1 MRKVTSKV
9 LHYFPPHIK
18 NIKEFEEIS
27 KSYDAVINSLW
38 TDMGVVFD
46 NNFFDTMDADECS
59 RREQMLGIVP
69 NPLDTLDDRRRRIK
83 GYSASNLPYTE
94 KKMHDVLSA
103 MCGQEGYE
111 LVIDKSA
118 KTLFVGIKLNS
129 VQMVD
134 NAREL
139 MRNMAPATMS
149 VTARILY
156 NIHSQFHTWT
166 HAEMAEYTHYQLRND
181 ASLIAH
187 ANMQIDLTHHRHSE
201 LAAYTHKQLILSE
214 DL

>member
-18 NIKEFEEIS
+18 NIEEFEEIS
-27 KSYDAVINSLW
+27 KAYDAVINSLW

-69 NPLDTLDDRRRRIK
+69 NPLDTLNDRRRRIK

-139 MRNMAPATMS
+139 MRNMAPADMS
-149 VTARILY
+149 VTAQILY
-156 NIHSQFHTWT
+156 NIHSQYRSMT
-166 HAEMAEYTHYQLRND
+166 HEEMGAYTHHQLRTD
-181 ASLIAH
+181 ASLMQTT
-187 ANMQIDLTHHRHSE
+187 NMYSDVAKHKHSE
-201 LAAYTHKQLILSE
+201 LTAHTHKDIAMSSI
-214 DL
+214 

>member
-27 KSYDAVINSLW
+27 KSYDAVIGTLW

-59 RREQMLGIVP
+59 RREQMLGIIP

-94 KKMHDVLSA
+94 KKMNDVLMA
-103 MCGQEGYE
+103 MCGEDGYE
-111 LVIDKSA
+111 LVIDRNQ
-118 KTLFVGIKLNS
+118 KTVFVGIKLDS
-129 VQMVD
+129 VQMVA
-134 NAREL
+134 NAKEL
-139 MRNMAPATMS
+139 IRAMAPATMS
-149 VTARILY
+149 VTAQILY
-156 NIHSQFHTWT
+156 NIHSRFRVMPHEQ
-166 HAEMAEYTHYQLRND
+166 MAEYTHYQLRNSTELMWD
-181 ASLIAH
+181 VNLNAAISKYK
-187 ANMQIDLTHHRHSE
+187 HSE
-201 LAAYTHKQLILSE
+201 LESYTHRDVMMSN